1 MYKTIEVITILKDL
15 LNDTGKEVELKMN
28 HVPPMIRAVLGF
40 CVNSLYNALNSLNEE
55 GMKSV
60 LF

>member
-28 HVPPMIRAVLGF
+28 HLPPMIRAVLD
-40 CVNSLYNALNSLNEE
+40 VNSLYNALNSLNEE